1 MNLKYYLRGANN
13 FLRYLIY
20 EFPRGIDFSLRDLS
34 SANLENNGYSLT
46 TKKQLKN
53 ILKDIDFKDKR
64 FLDIGS
70 GKGGVICFA
79 YELGA
84 YSSKGIEL
92 DTKLHKRAIKNINIL
107 NYGNNV
113 VSENIDARLFKE
125 YDKFDIFFLFNLFN
139 KNIYKTVLE
148 NIIKQNLGNKNSDKF
163 IISYGEA
170 NVKFL
175 NNSDKLEFYRK
186 SQCPY
191 RDYKILIYKFI
202 T

>member
-34 SANLENNGYSLT
+34 SANSENNGYSLT

-53 ILKDIDFKDKR
+53 ILKYLEIKDKR

-70 GKGGVICFA
+70 GKGGVICSA

-84 YSSKGIEL
+84 SFSKGIEL
-92 DTKLHKRAIKNINIL
+92 DRKLHIRALKNINIL
-107 NYGNNV
+107 NYGKNV
-113 VSENIDARLFKE
+113 FSENIDARLFKE
-125 YDKFDIFFLFNLFN
+125 YDQFDIFFLFNPFN

-148 NIIKQNLGNKNSDKF
+148 NITKQNLGNKNSEKF

-170 NVKFL
+170 NIKFL
-175 NNSDKLEFYRK
+175 NNSDKLQFHGK
-186 SQCPY
+186 SKCPY
-191 RDYKILIYKFI
+191 RDCKILIYKLI